1 MIAVM
6 LAVLV
11 VGAIRMTSGSSTA
24 DKNTSDS
31 GVASINVTFAGDLV
45 MHSAVVDAAKSGDT
59 YDFTPDFKYV
69 KKYINSAD
77 VAACD
82 LESVFNGKPY
92 TGYPTFCCPSS
103 LATSMKSV
111 GFDMLMTASNHSFDY
126 GYSGMRK
133 TLKKLKK
140 AGLKT
145 GGTRL
150 STDDERYTMFTVKGV
165 KVAIIPYSYATGSG
179 DNVGLNDIPMGSEK
193 SHVNYFTYKTSD
205 AKEMAAVET
214 KARKAGAKVVIMFCH
229 WGDEYNQVNKTQK
242 NFARKIAKYSTVDAI
257 IGSHPH
263 CIQKYDTVKN
273 KDGEKIPVYYAIG
286 NLLSNQRSEILNE
299 GVKTEEGVI
308 VQVKIKYDNDKK
320 KMTSLKTSVIPYWLD
335 KFYDGGKT
343 KYRIVPLNGDYK
355 NNSAIKASGDQATAA
370 KAKKDIYS
378 RLGIKEK

>member
-1 MIAVM
+1 
-6 LAVLV
+6 
-11 VGAIRMTSGSSTA
+11 MTSGSSTA

-77 VAACD
+77 VAVCD

-111 GFDMLMTASNHSFDY
+111 GFDMLMTASNHSFDLSH
-126 GYSGMRK
+126 SGMKDAQNSKGR
-133 TLKKLKK
+133 
-140 AGLKT
+140 AQD
-145 GGTRL
+145 RRDEA

-165 KVAIIPYSYATGSG
+165 KVAIIPYSYATGAAIMSTERHTYG
-179 DNVGLNDIPMGSEK
+179 QRK

-214 KARKAGAKVVIMFCH
+214 KAKAGASRHHVLPLGR
-229 WGDEYNQVNKTQK
+229 WYNQVNKTRRISR
-242 NFARKIAKYSTVDAI
+242 AKIEFTVDAI

-263 CIQKYDTVKN
+263 CIQKYDTVRTRT
-273 KDGEKIPVYYAIG
+273 GR
-286 NLLSNQRSEILNE
+286 RSLCI
-299 GVKTEEGVI
+299 T
-308 VQVKIKYDNDKK
+308 
-320 KMTSLKTSVIPYWLD
+320 
-335 KFYDGGKT
+335 
-343 KYRIVPLNGDYK
+343 R
-355 NNSAIKASGDQATAA
+355 SG
-370 KAKKDIYS
+370 IC
-378 RLGIKEK
+378 